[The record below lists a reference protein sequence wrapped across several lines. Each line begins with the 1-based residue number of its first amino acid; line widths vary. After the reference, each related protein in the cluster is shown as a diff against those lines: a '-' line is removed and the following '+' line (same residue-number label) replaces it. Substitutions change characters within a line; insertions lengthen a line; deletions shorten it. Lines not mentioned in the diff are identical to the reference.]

1 VAHHTLFSQTKMT
14 IVRLFSEIRTKYSTW
29 EQLKTFLTSDVGGK
43 LIVIGDGSKV
53 IIRYDKKT
61 SNFQIPYVHAFRSVV
76 WDTVA
81 NIPVSIAPFKVC
93 SGDPQTYTILQ
104 DFVEGVMIQAY
115 LTWEDTKIHLASRT
129 KLGADTRFY
138 SKRNFS
144 ELISDAPQYASLA
157 TLIPV
162 PTSPEKIPY
171 SFASLVLQHPE
182 HRIVTPLTEA
192 RLFIISIGHVY
203 SDGTIEI
210 EENPARWSPAAA
222 SMAPQS
228 FLAPAGEFNPLL
240 FITSKGIQNGWQ
252 WQGFVMKNTETL
264 QRWRFRN
271 PLYTIVRDLRG
282 GEADLYSRFLRLRRA
297 IQLQM
302 YVAYYPEDAKEFHEC
317 DAKLRDQSREIFN
330 EYNAVHRGLKAGRK
344 SLKDVGWP
352 LNKCV
357 YALHGLYM
365 SEMKPKNIELTIDN
379 VIQYVNNMEPL
390 KQRAL
395 LVTPVGGK
403 IRKVFEVDEIDID
416 EAV

>member
-1 VAHHTLFSQTKMT
+1 MT
-14 IVRLFSEIRTKYSTW
+14 VVRLFSEIRTQYSTW
-29 EQLKTFLTSDVGGK
+29 EQLKAFLTSDVGGK
-43 LIVIGDGSKV
+43 LIVIGDGPKV
-53 IIRYDKKT
+53 IIRYDKKI
-61 SNFQIPYVHAFRSVV
+61 SNFEILHVHAFRSVV

-81 NIPVSIAPFKVC
+81 NIPVSIAPFKVS
-93 SGDPQTYTILQ
+93 SGDIQAYTILQ

-144 ELISDAPQYASLA
+144 ELICDAPQYASLA

-182 HRIVTPLTEA
+182 HRIVTPVSEA
-192 RLFIISIGHVY
+192 RLYMISIGHVY

-210 EENPARWSPAAA
+210 GENPSRWSPEAAA
-222 SMAPQS
+222 MAPQS

-240 FITSKGIQNGWQ
+240 FIASQGIQNGWQ

-282 GEADLYSRFLRLRRA
+282 GEADSYSRFLRLRRGA
-297 IQLQM
+297 QLEI
-302 YVAYYPEDAKEFHEC
+302 YLAYYPEDAKEFYEC
-317 DAKLRDQSREIFN
+317 DAKLRDQSMEIFN
-330 EYNAVHRGLKAGRK
+330 EYNAVHRGLKAVRK

>member
-1 VAHHTLFSQTKMT
+1 MKGAPYIIFTDKMT

-29 EQLKTFLTSDVGGK
+29 EQLKAFLTGDLGGK
-43 LIVIGDGSKV
+43 LIVIGDGPKV

-61 SNFQIPYVHAFRSVV
+61 SNFQIPHVHAFRSVV
-76 WDTVA
+76 WDTLV
-81 NIPVSIAPFKVC
+81 NIPVSIAPFKV
-93 SGDPQTYTILQ
+93 SVGDPQAYTILQ

-144 ELISDAPQYASLA
+144 ELISDAPQYASLG
-157 TLIPV
+157 TVIPV

-171 SFASLVLQHPE
+171 SFVSLVLQHPE

-203 SDGTIEI
+203 SDGTVEI
-210 EENPARWSPAAA
+210 EENPSNWSPAAA
-222 SMAPQS
+222 AMAPQS
-228 FLAPAGEFNPLL
+228 FPAPTGEFNPLL
-240 FITSKGIQNGWQ
+240 FITSQGIQNGWQ
-252 WQGFVMKNTETL
+252 WQGFIMKNTDTL

-297 IQLQM
+297 SQLHI
-302 YVAYYPEDAKEFHEC
+302 YIGYYPDDIKGFHEC
-317 DAKLRDQSREIFN
+317 DVKLRDQSVEIFN
-330 EYNAVHRGLKAGRK
+330 EYNAVHRGPKAGRK
-344 SLKDVGWP
+344 TIKDVGWP

-357 YALHGLYM
+357 YALHGLYL
-365 SEMKPKNIELTIDN
+365 SQMKPKNIEVTIDN
-379 VIQYVNNMEPL
+379 VIQYVNNMELL

-403 IRKVFEVDEIDID
+403 VKKIFELEEID
-416 EAV
+416 EAA